1 MLYEKINSKWSVK
14 ASIKASTVSSLSR
27 LKKKKK
33 DTRGIGILVS
43 EGITLKRKI
52 NKLTFQNLCSV
63 RHSYVDLKKKKKRQ
77 LYTPRENIL

>member
-1 MLYEKINSKWSVK
+1 MLDEKINSKWSVK

-27 LKKKKK
+27 LKKK
-33 DTRGIGILVS
+33 DTRGIGILAS

-63 RHSYVDLKKKKKRQ
+63 KHSYVDLKKKNKRQ